1 MGHVSLT
8 IHLWGDLSAVMH
20 KDLYSMS
27 KVADFKVIGK
37 RSTEKNGHRKKVHP
51 KMKKAEKTS
60 TPGRKVN

>member
-37 RSTEKNGHRKKVHP
+37 RSTEKKRPQKKGPSENEESGKNVHTR
-51 KMKKAEKTS
+51 AES
-60 TPGRKVN
+60 